1 MIEFWFDF
9 GSPAAYLAWTQLD
22 RIREKTG
29 RDVEMKPMLLGGV
42 FKATGN
48 ATPVAVPAKG
58 AWMMKDLGR
67 HAARYGVPL
76 TMPPGFPLNT
86 LHLMRAAAALEDDDR
101 QGDYI
106 RAVFEAMFARGEAM
120 NDPAVISRALSNAGF
135 DPAEIMAMT
144 EDPAVKEKLKT
155 NTEAAVAKGVFGA
168 PTFFV
173 GGEMHFGQDRID
185 WVIDAANAA

>member
-29 RDVEMKPMLLGGV
+29 REIDMKPMLLGGV
-42 FKATGN
+42 FKSTGN

-67 HAARYGVPL
+67 HAARYGV
-76 TMPPGFPLNT
+76 TIAMPPGFPLNT
-86 LHLMRAAAALEDDDR
+86 LHFMRAVVALEGDER
-101 QGDYI
+101 QADFIKTIY
-106 RAVFEAMFARGEAM
+106 EAMFARGEAM
-120 NDPAVISRALSNAGF
+120 GEIEVIGKVLADAGF
-135 DPAEIMAMT
+135 DPSEIMAMT
-144 EDPAVKEKLKT
+144 QDEAVKEKLKA

-173 GGEMHFGQDRID
+173 GGEMHFGQDRIE